1 MSNFETYDVIVCGAG
16 IAGSMAAIA
25 AGRMGASVLVV
36 EEEGYPGGSMTAMG
50 TGPMMTFHAGEK
62 QTVRGITDELIERL
76 KKKNLSPGHIIDS
89 TGYTYTVTPFL
100 PRASSASWN

>member
-1 MSNFETYDVIVCGAG
+1 MRTFEFYDVIVCGAG

-25 AGRMGASVLVV
+25 AARMGARVLVI

-62 QTVRGITDELIERL
+62 QTVRGLMDEMIERL
-76 KKKNLSPGHIIDS
+76 KRKNLSPGHIIDS
-89 TGYTYTVTPFL
+89 TGYTYTVPPF
-100 PRASSASWN
+100 SAEG